1 MGRKQWKNRKHL
13 FLYGASLLMILVIT
27 SGCIVTDKLAKDKI
41 LIEAG
46 PMEPARD
53 RMNNG
58 DYDGALKVY
67 NEVLKSSPKKSPGDK
82 ALFEMGILF
91 AYPDNP
97 KRNRAKAS
105 GYFKKL
111 IHDFPE
117 SPLIR
122 ESLAWVDAL
131 EKIRENE
138 GKIRALSEEN
148 RSQEEQIRALEKK
161 NRDLEGQ
168 IRTFEEKTRA
178 LKEID
183 IGIEEKK
190 RQEAP

>member
-13 FLYGASLLMILVIT
+13 LFYSASLLIILVMTPCCVI
-27 SGCIVTDKLAKDKI
+27 TDKLAKDKI
-41 LIEAG
+41 HIQAG

-58 DYDGALKVY
+58 DYEGARKAY
-67 NEVLKSSPKKSPGDK
+67 SEVIKGYPKKSPGDR

-97 KRNRAKAS
+97 KRNNAKAS
-105 GYFKKL
+105 EYFKR
-111 IHDFPE
+111 IIRDFPE

-122 ESLAWVDAL
+122 ESLAWMNAL
-131 EKIRENE
+131 DRINEND
-138 GKIRALSEEN
+138 GKIRALLEEN
-148 RSQEEQIRALEKK
+148 RSYKEQIKTLENK
-161 NRDLEGQ
+161 NRELEDQ
-168 IRTFEEKTRA
+168 IRA

-190 RQEAP
+190 RQEAQ